1 MSGARSVH
9 APYGGSAVAA
19 PHADLDRRGAEV
31 ERLADLALEV
41 AQVGGG
47 ELGGGEQREGGG
59 VARPLRRGED
69 GGRVPL
75 RGGGG
80 GGRRRLA
87 DPGVGRGGGHPPVV
101 RLLGLAQ
108 R

>member
-41 AQVGGG
+41 AQVRRRELVGG
-47 ELGGGEQREGGG
+47 EKREGRGA
-59 VARPLRRGED
+59 ARAPRRAED
-69 GGRVPL
+69 AGPGPL
-75 RGGGG
+75 RGRGRGGRPPPAEPPGGG
-80 GGRRRLA
+80 GGRPPPAVRP
-87 DPGVGRGGGHPPVV
+87 PG
-101 RLLGLAQ
+101 
-108 R
+108 